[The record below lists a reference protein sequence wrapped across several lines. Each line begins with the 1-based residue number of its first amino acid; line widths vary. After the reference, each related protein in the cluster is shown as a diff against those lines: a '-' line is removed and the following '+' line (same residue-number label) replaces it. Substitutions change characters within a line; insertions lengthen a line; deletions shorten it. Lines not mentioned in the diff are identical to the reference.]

1 MKLLH
6 TADWH
11 VRDKDIL
18 ECEKCLNLVVE
29 TAREEKVRQIIIAG
43 DIFDSRDIK
52 LDSLSAKLAIKIIS
66 ELVDI
71 CPVAIITGTPSHD
84 GTAPEILS
92 YVKGKY
98 PLYVATKPI
107 QVPLCGEGIEIDLT
121 LIPTPTKQFF
131 NSNNDIQ
138 TSNEDISS
146 AMNAV
151 FAGFGAQA
159 EEHDC
164 PHILVGHWNVSG
176 AKLSTGQTLTGQDID
191 ISIDQ
196 MMFANP
202 DLICLGHIHMSQQ
215 LGDRTFYSGS
225 LYPLTWGELEK
236 KGFWI
241 HEIKKNAGKKGCPY
255 KTTSQFIETPTK
267 KLLRSEADFTIGD
280 IRELDVVLYEYSP
293 EELTGAFIRLD
304 LTVWQD
310 EAVKIDKEKI
320 RGFYISG
327 GAIDADIRIIRV
339 PRQVVRSESVL
350 KAESLRDKLVAM
362 AAIKEETV
370 PGNILIKADGLE
382 SGPAEEVIKRAT

>member
-1 MKLLH
+1 MKVLH

-29 TAREEKVRQIIIAG
+29 TAREEKVRQVIIAG

-71 CPVAIITGTPSHD
+71 CPVVIITGTPSHD

-92 YVKGKY
+92 YVKGKH

-107 QVPLCGEGIEIDLT
+107 QVPLCGEGIEVDLT

-164 PHILVGHWNVSG
+164 PHVLIGHWNVSG

-255 KTTSQFIETPTK
+255 KTTSQFIETPCR
-267 KLLRSEADFTIGD
+267 KLEKFETDYTDGINKIDDLDFVLWLKPTEGAYVRHD
-280 IRELDVVLYEYSP
+280 I
-293 EELTGAFIRLD
+293 
-304 LTVWQD
+304 TVWQD
-310 EAVKIDKEKI
+310 EAVKINKEKI
-320 RGFYISG
+320 RKCYISN

-339 PRQVVRSESVL
+339 PRQTVRSESVL
-350 KAESLRDKLVAM
+350 KVESLRDKLVAM

-370 PGNILIKADGLE
+370 PESILIKADGLE
-382 SGPAEEVIKRAT
+382 AGPAEEIIKRAA